1 MPNTNRRQP
10 IYLPTGNPDTWHDPT
25 LYAAGELGLAFD
37 YNDRAYQRVRVD
49 SGATAA
55 NPIGVVAVNT
65 LAFWKDKDQYL
76 VTNDDR
82 QAIGGST
89 VNAWRN
95 QVAGIFRHAVTAG
108 DYCDILQRGDNIP
121 VAAAA
126 FAGGIGQRC
135 IAQTTG
141 TAQVT
146 FEAVGAANTYQVVG
160 VARGAAAWTNLVQA
174 DVDIPNIP

>member
-1 MPNTNRRQP
+1 MPNTNRQQP
-10 IYLPTGNPDTWHDPT
+10 VYVPTHNPDTWQAAA
-25 LYAAGELGLAFD
+25 LYAGGELGLAYD
-37 YNDRAYQRVRVD
+37 ANDRAYQRVQVD

-55 NPIGVVAVNT
+55 NPVGVVAANQ
-65 LAFWKDKDQYL
+65 LAFWKDKDRYL

-82 QAIGGST
+82 QAIGGSI
-89 VNAWRN
+89 VNAFRN
-95 QVAGIFRHAVTAG
+95 QVAGIFRRAVTAG
-108 DYCDILQRGDNIP
+108 YFCDILQRGDNIP
-121 VAAAA
+121 VAAGA
-126 FAGGIGQRC
+126 FAGGVGQRC

-160 VARGAAAWTNLVQA
+160 VARGLSGLTSVQA